1 MNIKTT
7 GLFALATTILSGCLE
22 SEKSCYERLEND
34 FTSSIEF
41 GLSSSSCTGDRKG
54 CLDYAGIASES
65 RLRITLIYS
74 DDDQNACD
82 FISDG
87 PRLRRK

>member
-1 MNIKTT
+1 MNLKTT

-22 SEKSCYERLEND
+22 SEKSCYERLAND
-34 FTSSIEF
+34 FKSSIEF
-41 GLSSSSCTGDRKG
+41 GMSSSSCTGDRID
-54 CLDYAGIASES
+54 CLDYAGIANNS
-65 RLRITLIYS
+65 RLRISVIYF